1 MWLRVVP
8 LTFVS
13 LGLCLLAQDQQHSQ
27 TTFYNQKKEAALGAS
42 LASQIRR
49 QTTALGLVRVD
60 EYVQNLGL
68 RLATQMPDPAE
79 NWTLTVVQNREAGPT
94 QEPLWLPGGY
104 LFIPAKLMIAAEN
117 EAEFAGML
125 AHAMAHVAKRHA
137 LRQATSGETAQLATI
152 PLIFVTGWTT
162 GDSSLTPLTGLTL
175 RRQLELEADQVAVQ
189 AMASAGFDPHSLLH
203 YVARVSAQ
211 TSATEEHS
219 PFPPAAVRLNALQ
232 QVVQNLPTSNWAAGS
247 ESFHSLQGEVR
258 QQIERLIP
266 PQDVRRIPSLRH
278 PNQNQ

>member
-1 MWLRVVP
+1 

-13 LGLCLLAQDQQHSQ
+13 LGLCLLAQDQQHRQ
-27 TTFYNQKKEAALGAS
+27 TSFYNQGKEAVLGAS
-42 LASQIRR
+42 LASQVRR

-68 RLATQMPDPAE
+68 QLATQMAPAE
-79 NWTLTVVQNREAGPT
+79 HWTLTVVRNREGGPT
-94 QEPLWLPGGY
+94 REPLWLPGGY
-104 LFIPAKLMIAAEN
+104 LFIPAGLMIAAEN

-137 LRQATSGETAQLATI
+137 LRQATSGGIAQLATI
-152 PLIFVTGWTT
+152 PLIYVTGWMTNEN
-162 GDSSLTPLTGLTL
+162 SLTPLTGLKL
-175 RRQLELEADQVAVQ
+175 RRQLELEADQVAVE

-211 TSATEEHS
+211 TSTATEEHS

-232 QVVQNLPTSNWAAGS
+232 QAVQNLPASSWAAGS
-247 ESFHSLQGEVR
+247 ESFHSLQGQVH
-258 QQIERLIP
+258 QQIEPHIP
-266 PQDVRRIPSLRH
+266 PQDVRRLH
-278 PNQNQ
+278 LTKLH